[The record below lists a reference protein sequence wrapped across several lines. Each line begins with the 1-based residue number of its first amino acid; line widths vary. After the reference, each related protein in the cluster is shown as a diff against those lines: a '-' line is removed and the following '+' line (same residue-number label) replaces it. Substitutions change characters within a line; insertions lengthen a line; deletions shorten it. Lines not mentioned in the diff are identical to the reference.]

1 MKTNLGLSFLLLIA
15 LTQTCSAQY
24 YYKDIISTQQN
35 DARWR
40 LYRDNRVK
48 SVKLNSFEKDGSPT
62 EGFAGNQDVSSDGA
76 RITTYTKST
85 GNAESWIIASYNP
98 QGQTV
103 RITDTSDTYRS
114 ISDYQYDA
122 QGHIQSITN
131 TSIETDNQFK
141 SIEQHSWSYDAAGK
155 PSAMLKI
162 KNGTDTT
169 YIRFILDEKGN
180 VAEERAVRN
189 GSSLPTIY
197 YYYDT
202 DNRLT
207 DIVRYSLKAGR
218 LLPDNMFEYGND
230 GKLSS
235 MLVVP
240 DGSNDYLKWYYD
252 YNEKGLKIKESCFS
266 RQKELLGR
274 IEYQYSFK

>member
-24 YYKDIISTQQN
+24 YYKDLISTQQN

-48 SVKLNSFEKDGSPT
+48 SVKLSSFEKDGSPT

>member
-24 YYKDIISTQQN
+24 YYKDLISTQQN

-48 SVKLNSFEKDGSPT
+48 SVKLSSFEKDGSPT
-62 EGFAGNQDVSSDGA
+62 EGFAGDQDVSSDGT
-76 RITTYTKST
+76 RITTHTRSN
-85 GNAESWIIASYNP
+85 GNAESWIIASYSP
-98 QGQTV
+98 QGQTT

-114 ISDYQYDA
+114 VSDYQYNP
-122 QGHIQSITN
+122 QGRIQSITN

-141 SIEQHSWSYDAAGK
+141 SIEQHLWSYDASGK

-162 KNGTDTT
+162 KDGTDTT

-189 GSSLPTIY
+189 GSNLPTIY
-197 YYYDT
+197 YYYDA

-240 DGSNDYLKWYYD
+240 DGSNDYLKWYYE

-274 IEYQYSFK
+274 IEYQYSLK

>member
-24 YYKDIISTQQN
+24 YYKDLISTQQN

-40 LYRDNRVK
+40 LYRDNHVK
-48 SVKLNSFEKDGSPT
+48 SVKLSSFERDGSPT
-62 EGFAGNQDVSSDGA
+62 DGFAGNQDVSSNGA

-98 QGQTV
+98 QGQTTQ
-103 RITDTSDTYRS
+103 ITDTSDTYRS
-114 ISDYQYDA
+114 VSDYQYDA
-122 QGHIQSITN
+122 QEHIQSITN
-131 TSIETDNQFK
+131 TSIETDNHFTTV
-141 SIEQHSWSYDAAGK
+141 EQHNWSYDASGK
-155 PSAMLKI
+155 PSGMLKI
-162 KNGTDTT
+162 KNSTDTT

-180 VAEERAVRN
+180 VAEERAVRH
-189 GSSLPTIY
+189 GSPLPTVY
-197 YYYDT
+197 YYYDA

-218 LLPDNMFEYGND
+218 LLPDNMFEYGSD

-240 DGSNDYLKWYYD
+240 DGSNDYLKWYYE
-252 YNEKGLKIKESCFS
+252 YNDKGLKIKESCFS

-274 IEYQYSFK
+274 IENQYSFK

>member
-1 MKTNLGLSFLLLIA
+1 MKTNLGLSFLLLIV
-15 LTQTCSAQY
+15 LTQTSSAQY
-24 YYKDIISTQQN
+24 YYKDLISTQQN

-48 SVKLNSFEKDGSPT
+48 SVKLSSFEKDGSPT
-62 EGFAGNQDVSSDGA
+62 EGFAGDQDVSSDGS
-76 RITTYTKST
+76 RITTHTRSS
-85 GNAESWIIASYNP
+85 GNAESWIIASYTP
-98 QGQTV
+98 QGQTKQ
-103 RITDTSDTYRS
+103 ITDTSDTYRS
-114 ISDYQYDA
+114 VSDYQYTP
-122 QGHIQSITN
+122 QGRIQSITN
-131 TSIETDNQFK
+131 TSVETDNQFK
-141 SIEQHSWSYDAAGK
+141 SIEQHIWSYDASGK

-162 KNGTDTT
+162 KDGTDTT

-189 GSSLPTIY
+189 GSNLPTIY
-197 YYYDT
+197 YYHDA

-218 LLPDNMFEYGND
+218 LLPDNMFEYGSD

-240 DGSNDYLKWYYD
+240 DGSNDYLKWYYE

-274 IEYQYSFK
+274 IEYQYSLK

>member
-1 MKTNLGLSFLLLIA
+1 MKTNLGFPLLLLIA

-24 YYKDIISTQQN
+24 YYKDLISTQQN

-48 SVKLNSFEKDGSPT
+48 SVKLSSFEKDGNPT
-62 EGFAGNQDVSSDGA
+62 EGFAGEQDVSSDGA
-76 RITTYTKST
+76 RISTFTKST

-98 QGQTV
+98 QGQTL

-114 ISDYQYDA
+114 VSEYQYDA
-122 QGHIQSITN
+122 QGRIASITN
-131 TSIETDNQFK
+131 TSIETDNHFK
-141 SIEQHSWSYDAAGK
+141 IVEQHLWSYDASGK
-155 PSAMLKI
+155 PSSMLKI

-169 YIRFILDEKGN
+169 YIRFIADEKGN
-180 VAEERAVRN
+180 TAEERAVRN
-189 GSSLPTIY
+189 SSPLPTIY

-207 DIVRYSLKAGR
+207 DIVRYNLKAGR

-240 DGSNDYLKWYYD
+240 DGSNDYLKWYYE

-274 IEYQYSFK
+274 IEYQYSIK

>member
-24 YYKDIISTQQN
+24 YYKDLISTQQN

-40 LYRDNRVK
+40 LYRDNHVK
-48 SVKLNSFEKDGSPT
+48 SVKLSSFERDGSPT
-62 EGFAGNQDVSSDGA
+62 DGFAGNQDVSSNGA

-98 QGQTV
+98 QGQTTQ
-103 RITDTSDTYRS
+103 ITDTSDTYRS
-114 ISDYQYDA
+114 VSDYQYDA
-122 QGHIQSITN
+122 QEHIQSITN
-131 TSIETDNQFK
+131 TSIETDNHFTTV
-141 SIEQHSWSYDAAGK
+141 EQHNWSYDASGK
-155 PSAMLKI
+155 PSGMLKI
-162 KNGTDTT
+162 KNSTDTT

-180 VAEERAVRN
+180 VAEERAVRH
-189 GSSLPTIY
+189 GSPLPTVY
-197 YYYDT
+197 YYYDA

-218 LLPDNMFEYGND
+218 LLPDNMFEYGSD

>member
-15 LTQTCSAQY
+15 LSQTCSAQY
-24 YYKDIISTQQN
+24 YYKDLISTQQN

-40 LYRDNRVK
+40 LYRDSRVK
-48 SVKLNSFEKDGSPT
+48 SVKLSSFERDGNPT
-62 EGFAGNQDVSSDGA
+62 EGFAGDQDVSSSGA
-76 RITTYTKST
+76 RITTYTKSN

-98 QGQTV
+98 QGQTTQ
-103 RITDTSDTYRS
+103 ITDTSDTYRS
-114 ISDYQYDA
+114 VSDYQYDA
-122 QGHIQSITN
+122 QGHIKSITN
-131 TSIETDNQFK
+131 TSIETDNHFTTV
-141 SIEQHSWSYDAAGK
+141 EQHSWSYDASGK
-155 PSAMLKI
+155 PSGMLKI
-162 KNGTDTT
+162 KNSTDTT

-189 GSSLPTIY
+189 GSPLPTVY
-197 YYYDT
+197 YYYDA

-218 LLPDNMFEYGND
+218 LLPDNIFEYGND

-240 DGSNDYLKWYYD
+240 DGSNDYLKWYYE
-252 YNEKGLKIKESCFS
+252 YNDKGLKIKESCFS

>member
-24 YYKDIISTQQN
+24 YYKDLISTQQN

-48 SVKLNSFEKDGSPT
+48 SVKLSSFERDGSPT
-62 EGFAGNQDVSSDGA
+62 DGFAGNQDVSSNGA

-98 QGQTV
+98 QGQTLQ
-103 RITDTSDTYRS
+103 ITDTSDTYRS
-114 ISDYQYDA
+114 VSDYQYDA

-131 TSIETDNQFK
+131 TSIETDNHFTTV
-141 SIEQHSWSYDAAGK
+141 EQHSWSYDASGK
-155 PSAMLKI
+155 PSGMLKI

-189 GSSLPTIY
+189 GSPLPTIY
-197 YYYDT
+197 YYYDA

-207 DIVRYSLKAGR
+207 DIVRYSLKAAR
-218 LLPDNMFEYGND
+218 LLPDNVFEYGSD

-240 DGSNDYLKWYYD
+240 DGSNDYLKWYYE

-266 RQKELLGR
+266 RQKELLGK